1 MDGESHRAAAAW
13 AALDSPYEEAD
24 ALTDTGEEDSL
35 RPAFAIFDQLGAR
48 PRALAVART
57 LRSLGVKNLP
67 HRARSSTRAN
77 PGGLTVREL
86 EVAHLLA
93 SHLTNDDIASHLYI
107 SPKTV
112 DHHVSA
118 VLRKLGVSSRREAAR
133 RVRELVPDDAK

>member
-1 MDGESHRAAAAW
+1 
-13 AALDSPYEEAD
+13 
-24 ALTDTGEEDSL
+24 
-35 RPAFAIFDQLGAR
+35 
-48 PRALAVART
+48 
-57 LRSLGVKNLP
+57 
-67 HRARSSTRAN
+67 
-77 PGGLTVREL
+77 
-86 EVAHLLA
+86 LA